1 MPSNILE
8 MMYLGQMIGGQGL
21 AWVQV
26 SLLACLFAMM
36 LFRPERIRNP
46 WLFQW
51 AGLFLAFSVIAPPVL
66 WLCTRLFAP
75 DMSVVGPP
83 RSSLGGGSMASLLS
97 SMHMASGPTL
107 LGLGIICGVFA
118 LGPRAGDAP
127 RPQPPRHPLE

>member
-1 MPSNILE
+1 MPSEIYE
-8 MMYLGQMIGGQGL
+8 MMYLSQMVGGQGL

-51 AGLFLAFSVIAPPVL
+51 AGLCLAFSVIAPPVL
-66 WLCTRLFAP
+66 WLCSRIFVP
-75 DMSVVGPP
+75 DMSVVGPA
-83 RSSLGGGSMASLLS
+83 RSMPGSGLASLLS

-118 LGPRAGDAP
+118 LAPRAGDAP
-127 RPQPPRHPLE
+127 RSQPPRHPLE